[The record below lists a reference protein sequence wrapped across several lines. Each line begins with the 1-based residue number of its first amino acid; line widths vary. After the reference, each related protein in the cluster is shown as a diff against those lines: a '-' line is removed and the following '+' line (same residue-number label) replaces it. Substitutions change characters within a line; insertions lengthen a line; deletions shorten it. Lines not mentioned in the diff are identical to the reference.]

1 MAKYSEVVAL
11 LEWADKKANTK
22 PPKSKSRGFKQKE
35 FDPIEYVRK
44 EKEKVE
50 RWEKFLKDQEKINKK
65 EEKKPESKDMT
76 RLFFGLEWFI
86 IGILSYP
93 IVGPAYQAMMHVGK

>member
-1 MAKYSEVVAL
+1 MSKYSEMVAL
-11 LEWADKKANTK
+11 LEYFDKKSAPK
-22 PPKSKSRGFKQKE
+22 PGKKRLGFKMKE

-50 RWEKFLKDQEKINKK
+50 RWEKFLKDQAKIDKK
-65 EEKKPESKDMT
+65 DDDKSKDKSANLKLLT
-76 RLFFGLEWFI
+76 NLEWFV

-93 IVGPAYQAMMHVGK
+93 FLGPAYQAMMHMGK